1 MAMILVVLA
10 LPASLLTTETRYAG
24 CYAFGTG
31 DLSLQDHIVRD
42 AAEVDHHAPSTPVK
56 RAGEGAPPSVVI
68 FNNMNFN
75 KISILRMQE
84 PA

>member
-31 DLSLQDHIVRD
+31 GFSLLEPVIRSV
-42 AAEVDHHAPSTPVK
+42 AEMDHHAHPV
-56 RAGEGAPPSVVI
+56 R
-68 FNNMNFN
+68 
-75 KISILRMQE
+75 
-84 PA
+84 